1 MDRIELQPTDLLKKL
16 GQFAWDA
23 GYPLAQWRLPGSQS
37 TFLLISESIQKRKID
52 LEEVGSGFAFSPFE
66 NPQGKD
72 TLFFP
77 ADNLYEQLPDHFT
90 IHQQLPED
98 HPFWAKKPFQ
108 STLVD
113 DRRRDQPIS
122 DRPDYFIQL
131 VEKAVQSIQ
140 QGSMKKIVLSR
151 TMTLDDM
158 EDFQPQEAFQKLAEA
173 YPDAFVAWVYLPES
187 AEMWLCATPETLVS
201 QDDVEGIFTTM
212 SLAGT
217 QSGYRTDGSVVDEI
231 DALWSQKEIEE
242 QALVG
247 RYIIDCF
254 KKVRIREYE
263 EIGPRTYRAGNLLHL
278 KSDFT
283 VRYQEIH
290 FPQITTVMLDLLHPT
305 SAVCGMP
312 KEPATQFIRK
322 EETHDR
328 SFYAGYLGPVHI
340 QEKTHLFV
348 HLRTLRWKNN
358 QITLF
363 AGCGVTSDSIPI
375 KEWEETTMK
384 CRTLGSILFQ
394 DKLV

>member
-1 MDRIELQPTDLLKKL
+1 M
-16 GQFAWDA
+16 
-23 GYPLAQWRLPGSQS
+23 
-37 TFLLISESIQKRKID
+37 
-52 LEEVGSGFAFSPFE
+52 
-66 NPQGKD
+66 
-72 TLFFP
+72 
-77 ADNLYEQLPDHFT
+77 
-90 IHQQLPED
+90 
-98 HPFWAKKPFQ
+98 
-108 STLVD
+108 
-113 DRRRDQPIS
+113 
-122 DRPDYFIQL
+122 
-131 VEKAVQSIQ
+131 
-140 QGSMKKIVLSR
+140 
-151 TMTLDDM
+151 
-158 EDFQPQEAFQKLAEA
+158 
-173 YPDAFVAWVYLPES
+173 
-187 AEMWLCATPETLVS
+187 
-201 QDDVEGIFTTM
+201 
-212 SLAGT
+212 
-217 QSGYRTDGSVVDEI
+217 
-231 DALWSQKEIEE
+231 
-242 QALVG
+242 
-247 RYIIDCF
+247 
-254 KKVRIREYE
+254 
-263 EIGPRTYRAGNLLHL
+263 HL

-322 EETHDR
+322 EEAHDR